1 MGKAS
6 HGQASDVPSKKNKLK
21 QFLQRILQEIL
32 KKNNMPGLWV
42 IRASDPSNQRIML
55 KIVGFLVLASAALV
69 FMRWN
74 MVCTTPLSRWEDPLR
89 LDLSPPVTDARMEK
103 KNICIPSQD
112 LDFYF
117 YTKKQSSE
125 VYFVQQIT
133 EVEKSYNPKV
143 SSASSSGTG

>member
-21 QFLQRILQEIL
+21 YFLQRILQEIL
-32 KKNNMPGLWV
+32 EKNNMPGLWV

-74 MVCTTPLSRWEDPLR
+74 MVCTTPLLSRWEDPLR
-89 LDLSPPVTDARMEK
+89 LDLSPPVTDAWMEK
-103 KNICIPSQD
+103 KYPQSGLRVIVHR
-112 LDFYF
+112 
-117 YTKKQSSE
+117 YTKKQDSK
-125 VYFVQQIT
+125 VQFVRQRT
-133 EVEKSYNPKV
+133 EVEKTLDSQ
-143 SSASSSGTG
+143 